1 MTDLAVFKTR
11 ILQLLG
17 DTAGARFPEERL
29 KEALR
34 QALAVYSQAL
44 PQVLETEITLTAA
57 GREQSLVVSPAPL
70 FVIKLIRGGREMPF
84 QFFVRSGQPVL
95 VIGGDSAPVIGDE
108 FNLRYAA
115 GHGVK
120 DLDAA
125 TDTSIPAGH
134 ESVVVRGAAG
144 FAALLRLAGVGESY
158 GSRTVEAAHLAE
170 IGKQWLGDFQQALER
185 LRRAERMHEYPAGF
199 ALDGKGGLG

>member
-1 MTDLAVFKTR
+1 MTDLAGFKAR

-17 DTAGARFPEERL
+17 DAAETRFSEERL

-34 QALAVYSQAL
+34 QALAAYSQAV

-57 GREQSLVVSPAPL
+57 GREQCLTVSPAPM
-70 FVIKLIRGGREMPF
+70 FVIRLIRGGREMPF
-84 QFFVRSGQPVL
+84 QFFMRAGQSVL
-95 VIGGDSAPVIGDE
+95 VIGGDNLPAIGDE
-108 FNLRYAA
+108 FSLRYAA

-120 DLDAA
+120 DLDAQEQ
-125 TDTSIPAGH
+125 TSLPVGH

-158 GSRTVEAAHLAE
+158 GARPAEAAHLVV
-170 IGKQWLGDFQQALER
+170 IGRQWLGDFQQALER
-185 LRRAERMHEYPAGF
+185 LRSAARMHEYPAGF
-199 ALDGKGGLG
+199 ALDRGDVLA